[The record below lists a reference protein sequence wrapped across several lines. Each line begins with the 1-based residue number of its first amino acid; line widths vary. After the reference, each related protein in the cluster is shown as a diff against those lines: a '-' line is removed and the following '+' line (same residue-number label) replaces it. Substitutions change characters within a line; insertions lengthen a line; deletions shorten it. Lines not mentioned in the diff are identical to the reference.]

1 MYSKEKSGIKLK
13 KLYYVTYQSFP
24 AQTANSIQTISNIKY
39 FVRNNYDVT
48 LFFPL
53 REKRSSANL
62 NDIQSFYSFN
72 DKFIIRGIKHYLP
85 FGRIK
90 FFKKILFHI
99 SHFLWSLWVIFF
111 ILRNEDEPEYYL
123 TRSDWVLLFLGLQN
137 KNVIFECHQF
147 SKIRRIVLN
156 LVIKKKNVKVIFLN
170 QELLKYSKF
179 SSTLSNKLLVAHNGF
194 DEDLISENPVNKA
207 DKIVFVGSLTRFN
220 EDRGLRILLDAFDD
234 QEIKNRYS
242 LTIVGG
248 PEDEASK
255 LQKYLLSNNM
265 DAEINIVGPKTRL
278 EISEYLREATIGI
291 LINTSLNIHSY
302 LFSSPLKYFEYVSN
316 QLKVLAVDFPAH
328 RELPYSENIVF
339 FEEGNEESLIKAI
352 KNSSNIKPLKF
363 DEIKALTVN
372 ERVKKIIEFANS

>member
-1 MYSKEKSGIKLK
+1 MKQ
-13 KLYYVTYQSFP
+13 LYYVTYQSFP

-39 FVRNNYDVT
+39 YVRNNYNVT

-53 REKRSSANL
+53 REKQSSASL
-62 NDIQSFYSFN
+62 KDIQSFYSFN
-72 DKFIIRGIKHYLP
+72 DKFIVRGIKHYLP

-90 FFKKILFHI
+90 FFKKISFHV
-99 SHFLWSLWVIFF
+99 SHFLWSLWVVFF
-111 ILRNEDEPEYYL
+111 ILKKEDEPECYL
-123 TRSDWVLLFLGLQN
+123 TRSDWVLLFLGLQD
-137 KNVIFECHQF
+137 KKVIFECHQF

-156 LVIKKKNVKVIFLN
+156 LAIKKKNVKVIFLN

-179 SSTLSNKLLVAHNGF
+179 SNTVSNKLLVAHNGF
-194 DEDLISENPVNKA
+194 DEDLISKSPLSKE

-220 EDRGLRILLDAFDD
+220 EDRGIKILLDAFGD

-255 LQKYLLSNNM
+255 LQKYLLSNNVE
-265 DAEINIVGPKTRL
+265 AEINIVGPKTRL
-278 EISEYLREATIGI
+278 EISKYLREANIGI
-291 LINTSLNIHSY
+291 LLNTSLNIHSY
-302 LFSSPLKYFEYVSN
+302 LFSSPLKYFEYIFN

-339 FEEGNEESLIKAI
+339 FEEDNTDSLIKAI
-352 KNSSNIKPLKF
+352 KKTSDIQPLKF
-363 DEIKALTVN
+363 DKIKTLTVN
-372 ERVKKIIEFANS
+372 ERVKKIIAFSKS